1 MRSTIE
7 STVGA
12 LAHEL
17 RAAVPPLTVVTTGLT
32 ALQALADVDDVRVE
46 CLGGT
51 LRHVSQGF
59 VGPLAEASLERMT
72 FDRGINEADL
82 DQTRLKEL
90 MARAADSVY
99 VLAHADK
106 LGRAGAVPR
115 GRGADRGGGRGRGR
129 AGGGAGGPRLVGRGV
144 RAAGEAVWA
153 ACRERSGA
161 GGRGGVDSDT
171 VSGTGLGGAM
181 LTIGEFA
188 RRGRVSVRMLRHYDA
203 TGLLR
208 PARTDPT
215 TGYRHYTADQLDLLN
230 RVVALKDLGFTLN
243 QVKEIVDGRVGVDRL
258 REMLRGRRAELEA
271 VVAEA
276 TARLARVEVR
286 LRSIESE
293 GHMPEHDVVVKSL
306 PAQRVARLS
315 AISRSYAPEDIGP
328 VVSPLFM
335 RLCDLLADAGISM
348 AGPGIALYADAGG
361 GAVTVHAAFPIGD
374 GDGADSAGGAGL
386 EGGAGRDGGFEV
398 VELPAVERAAVI
410 VHRGAMDGVV
420 PTAQALE
427 RWVDAHGHR
436 ADGYPREVT
445 LEAPERLADWVT
457 ELQLPLVVSPD
468 HARSS

>member
-1 MRSTIE
+1 
-7 STVGA
+7 
-12 LAHEL
+12 
-17 RAAVPPLTVVTTGLT
+17 
-32 ALQALADVDDVRVE
+32 
-46 CLGGT
+46 
-51 LRHVSQGF
+51 
-59 VGPLAEASLERMT
+59 
-72 FDRGINEADL
+72 
-82 DQTRLKEL
+82 
-90 MARAADSVY
+90 
-99 VLAHADK
+99 
-106 LGRAGAVPR
+106 
-115 GRGADRGGGRGRGR
+115 
-129 AGGGAGGPRLVGRGV
+129 
-144 RAAGEAVWA
+144 
-153 ACRERSGA
+153 
-161 GGRGGVDSDT
+161 
-171 VSGTGLGGAM
+171 M

-208 PARTDPT
+208 PARTDPA

-293 GHMPEHDVVVKSL
+293 GHMPEHDVVIKSL

-328 VVSPLFM
+328 VVSPLFG
-335 RLCDLLADAGISM
+335 RLWELLADAGIST
-348 AGPGIALYADAGG
+348 AGPGVALYADAGG
-361 GAVTVHAAFPIGD
+361 GAVTVHAAFPIGA

-386 EGGAGRDGGFEV
+386 EGGFEV

-410 VHRGAMDGVV
+410 VHRGSMDGVV

-468 HARSS
+468 HAPSS